1 MSVRNIVKVWTE
13 TELIDDNISFL
24 KEKTKNVY
32 FPITENT
39 KIIIQDLIDT
49 YQKIP
54 CAGIAANQIG
64 YNKSIFIGLKK
75 LEEDIDVD
83 ELEKKEAASTT
94 NNSDEINEYADNYEI
109 YINPQIDRVDKK
121 STQEEIEGCLS
132 IPNISLR
139 IKRFNKIKVR
149 YYSENGKVVKK
160 TLQGFMSKL
169 FQHELDHLEGRLMVE
184 HDLIDGFIDEAS
196 KMSPDIFQ
204 ELREKLK

>member
-13 TELIDDNISFL
+13 TELIHSNISFL

-64 YNKSIFIGLKK
+64 YDKSIFIGLKK

-83 ELEKKEAASTT
+83 ELEKKEANSSA
-94 NNSDEINEYADNYEI
+94 NSDEINEYAENYEI

-121 STQEEIEGCLS
+121 STQEEIEGRLS

-149 YYSENGKVVKK
+149 YYNEGGKVVKK
-160 TLQGFMSKL
+160 SLQGFMFKL
-169 FQHELDHLEGRLMVE
+169 FQHELDHLEGRLMLE

-196 KMSPDIFQ
+196 KMNPDIFQ